1 LGKSPICWIFKKQS
15 WVATSIVEA
24 DYINT
29 SKNVKKILWLRNII
43 KEILN
48 KKLNITIYTDN
59 QSSKCIMKNDEINS
73 KLKHKDIRYHF
84 NRDNILNKRINLRYV
99 GMERMSATYSQKI
112 QMVQRY

>member
-1 LGKSPICWIFKKQS
+1 
-15 WVATSIVEA
+15 
-24 DYINT
+24 
-29 SKNVKKILWLRNII
+29 
-43 KEILN
+43 
-48 KKLNITIYTDN
+48 
-59 QSSKCIMKNDEINS
+59 MKNDEINS